1 MSFEFNGSNLYFGL
15 VIAKGWTKIKIM
27 KQKILFTLSLL
38 FTSTLVFSQNV
49 EDNKISF
56 KYIRLPY
63 QRIDAAFKTYEVRF
77 EHSYKTANEDSLKMF
92 DVRKE
97 LAQKQYADQ
106 YKLWSDQKFL
116 IDKNYLT
123 QLAQYEKTVNAGGT
137 ATAPNAP
144 LYPTA
149 PQFIPIQAPQMHT
162 EITDDA
168 VYGAN
173 VKLDGFEKGL
183 GGSMLTIDI
192 MPIRSYKIVE
202 TKKGTGASTKYEYYC
217 QYVMPVGVKMET
229 PTQGALMNKTILEGV
244 RTYQMKSFSSKY
256 EYQLWYMENSAKF
269 FLELEAE
276 ARRSAMAEVNTLI
289 NNEFG
294 YTMLSHTAE
303 MYAMNRYKDY
313 DYSDVTIAYTYTTQA
328 LILVERERDRSSAKE
343 KLDQAINAWKA
354 ILTESNLSDD
364 KARIND
370 KVTAMIQCNL
380 AELYGWRG
388 DYDQA
393 ELYKNLALNSG
404 VNKFRNHAERV
415 QGFYADQKK
424 RWVVHF

>member
-1 MSFEFNGSNLYFGL
+1 
-15 VIAKGWTKIKIM
+15 M

-92 DVRKE
+92 EVRKE

-137 ATAPNAP
+137 ATAPNPP

-149 PQFIPIQAPQMHT
+149 PQFIPVQAPQMHT

-244 RTYQMKSFSSKY
+244 RTYQMKSFS
-256 EYQLWYMENSAKF
+256 
-269 FLELEAE
+269 
-276 ARRSAMAEVNTLI
+276 
-289 NNEFG
+289 
-294 YTMLSHTAE
+294 
-303 MYAMNRYKDY
+303 
-313 DYSDVTIAYTYTTQA
+313 
-328 LILVERERDRSSAKE
+328 
-343 KLDQAINAWKA
+343 
-354 ILTESNLSDD
+354 
-364 KARIND
+364 
-370 KVTAMIQCNL
+370 
-380 AELYGWRG
+380 
-388 DYDQA
+388 
-393 ELYKNLALNSG
+393 
-404 VNKFRNHAERV
+404 
-415 QGFYADQKK
+415 
-424 RWVVHF
+424 